1 MNLPSTGA
9 VPASQAAA
17 HFTKLRASGH
27 GPTDEHSAA
36 GQRSAHQPATR
47 VTVAQPRIPLQGRL
61 LLLGCGS
68 VSRCLQPLLLRHLDM
83 DLAKLTVLDFDDRAT
98 PDADLME
105 AGASF
110 VRHRI
115 TPENMDATLRGRLGP
130 GDLLVNLTW
139 DIDTGDLIQWSQ
151 DHGVLYVDTSVEL
164 WDNTFADHA
173 ATDPTDRTLY
183 VRHMDLRRRAA
194 TWGHRGPTAVVE
206 HGANPGLVS
215 HWTKVALTD
224 IATAMLVEPDRL
236 PAPLDPARR
245 ARLVAAL
252 AEADFARLAMETRTK
267 VIHISERDTQISDR
281 PKEVGEFVNTWSI
294 AGFFEEGTA
303 TAELGWGTHER
314 RLPPGAH
321 THTDG
326 PRNQICLARP
336 GMDTYVRSW
345 VPLGGQIE
353 GMVIR
358 HGEAFTISD
367 HLTVWDGDRPRYRP
381 TVHYAYLPTDAAM
394 ASLHECRMTGY
405 RLQDRQRIMADDI
418 VSGADELGV
427 LLLGHDLGGWW
438 TGSQLDIKEAR
449 ELVPHQNATTL
460 QVAASVLG
468 AVAWMLRNPN
478 RGLCVPDDLDHE
490 AVLEVAGPYLG
501 PCPSIP
507 TSWTPLAQR
516 GYPFEQV
523 TGSRPHDED
532 VWQFTSFL
540 TQ

>member
-1 MNLPSTGA
+1 MDPI
-9 VPASQAAA
+9 VPAPPATKDAAR
-17 HFTKLRASGH
+17 FTKL
-27 GPTDEHSAA
+27 PAA
-36 GQRSAHQPATR
+36 EVQRPRRRTPVIHAW
-47 VTVAQPRIPLQGRL
+47 PRIPFGGRL
-61 LLLGCGS
+61 VLLGCGS
-68 VSRCLQPLLLRHLDM
+68 VSRCLQPLLLRHVEM
-83 DLAKLTVLDFDDRAT
+83 DLTRLTILDFDERAV

-105 AGASF
+105 AGASL
-110 VRHRI
+110 VRCRI
-115 TPENMDATLRGRLGP
+115 TPGNLAAVLGERLAP

-139 DIDTGDLIQWSQ
+139 DIDTGDLVGWCQ

-173 ATDPTDRTLY
+173 ATDPADRTLY
-183 VRHMDLRRRAA
+183 VRHMELRRRAA
-194 TWGHRGPTAVVE
+194 GRGRHGPTAVVE

-224 IATAMLVEPDRL
+224 IASTMLAEPDRL
-236 PAPLDPARR
+236 PAPLEPDRR
-245 ARLVAAL
+245 ERLEAAL
-252 AEADFARLAMETRTK
+252 AAGDFARLAMETGTK
-267 VIHISERDTQISDR
+267 VIHISERDTQIGDR

-294 AGFFEEGTA
+294 AGFYEEGTA
-303 TAELGWGTHER
+303 TAEMGWGTHER
-314 RLPPGAH
+314 TLPADAH
-321 THTDG
+321 SHTEG
-326 PRNQICLARP
+326 PRNQVCLARP

-367 HLTVWDGDRPRYRP
+367 RLTVWDGDRPIYRP

-405 RLQDRQRIMADDI
+405 RLQDRQRIMTDEI

-427 LLLGHDLGGWW
+427 LLLGHDLTGWW

-468 AVAWMLRNPN
+468 AVAWMLRHPD
-478 RGLCVPDDLDHE
+478 RGLCVPDDLDHRE
-490 AVLEVAGPYLG
+490 VLEVAGPYLG

-507 TSWTPLAQR
+507 TDWTPLAHR

-523 TGSRPHDED
+523 TGGPPRDED
-532 VWQFTSFL
+532 VWQFASFL
-540 TQ
+540 TTRG